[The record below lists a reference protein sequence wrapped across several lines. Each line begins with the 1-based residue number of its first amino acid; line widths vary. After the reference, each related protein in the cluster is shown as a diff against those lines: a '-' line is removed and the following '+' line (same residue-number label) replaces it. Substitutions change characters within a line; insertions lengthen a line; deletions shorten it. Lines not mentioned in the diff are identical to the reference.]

1 MPFLRG
7 LNGLRAVAILGVLF
21 YHLGASWML
30 GGFLGV
36 DVFFVIS
43 GFLITA
49 LLLTEFDKAGE
60 IRLGRFYVRRARRLL
75 PALLTVLIATSA
87 WTVIFH
93 PEWVY
98 GLREDTLAS
107 VLYIS
112 NWWFI
117 AEERSYFEVMAEPPL
132 LGHLWSLAIE
142 EQFYLLWP
150 LVVLLVMRRG
160 GGRRF
165 LYYVAASGAVVST
178 LLMSALA
185 VLGDRPVPHDPS
197 RLYFGTDTH
206 AFGLMAGAALAVL
219 WTAQRPTSSVP
230 AIRTV
235 FNLLGVVSLVT
246 VVWAF
251 VEVSEF
257 SQVLYRGGFLAFSL
271 AVAVLVA
278 AAVYPG
284 TLIER
289 VMSLPPLQWIG
300 DRSYGL
306 YLWHWPVFLL
316 LRPGIDI
323 GLTGLPN
330 AALRLLLTFGLAAL
344 TYRWVEA
351 PFRDRQVLA
360 RLRRHL
366 RPGPWPAV
374 TRAVAPLLTSVL
386 ITGLAVSGLAR
397 ATPSAVPQGQ
407 VQVAP
412 VIHGGEEGIDQVG
425 NDGVSRAGDD
435 SSPGRRSPA
444 PRPADGE
451 NQQPDRRP
459 PDKQRPRIPP
469 VLAMGDS
476 VLIAASAALREELGR
491 VRVIA
496 EVGMQAYE
504 LRDRLEALAGEGE
517 LRRAVVLHTGSNGI
531 IDADDL
537 RDMLDMLADR
547 PVVVVVNVSVPR
559 TWEAP
564 NDKLLDEIVPQYDN
578 AVLAD
583 WKSETTRNSA
593 NLGPDGVHPGSTG
606 AAAYALLVKE
616 ALLKGLQRG

>member
-1 MPFLRG
+1 VPFLRG

-49 LLLTEFDKAGE
+49 LLLTEYDRAGE
-60 IRLGRFYVRRARRLL
+60 IRLGRFYLRRARRLL
-75 PALLTVLIATSA
+75 PALLTVLVAIAA
-87 WTVIFH
+87 WTVVFH
-93 PEWVY
+93 PQRLY
-98 GLREDTLAS
+98 GLRSDTLSA
-107 VLYIS
+107 VAYIS

-117 AEERSYFEVMAEPPL
+117 AEDRSYFEVMAEPPL
-132 LGHLWSLAIE
+132 LAHLWSLAIE
-142 EQFYLLWP
+142 EQFYLVWP

-160 GGRRF
+160 GRRP
-165 LYYVAASGAVVST
+165 LYYVALGGAVLST
-178 LLMSALA
+178 LLMSVLA
-185 VLGDRPVPHDPS
+185 VLGDQPVPHDPS

-206 AFGLMAGAALAVL
+206 AFGLMAGAALAVV
-219 WTAQRPTSSVP
+219 WTAQPPTSPVP
-230 AIRTV
+230 ALRRV
-235 FNLLGVVSLVT
+235 FNLLGAVALAT

-257 SQVLYRGGFLAFSL
+257 SHVLYRGGFLAFCL

-306 YLWHWPVFLL
+306 YLWHWPVFLM

-351 PFRDRQVLA
+351 PFREGQVLT

-366 RPGPWPAV
+366 RPGPLPAV

-386 ITGLAVSGLAR
+386 VTALAVSGLAR

-412 VIHGGEEGIDQVG
+412 VIHRGNGGVNQ
-425 NDGVSRAGDD
+425 AGDD
-435 SSPGRRSPA
+435 SSPRHPSPA
-444 PRPADGE
+444 PGQANGG
-451 NQQPDRRP
+451 NMQPDRRP
-459 PDKQRPRIPP
+459 PEGQRARIPP

-476 VLIAASAALREELGR
+476 VLIAASAALRAELGR

-504 LRDRLEALAGEGE
+504 LRDRLEALAGDGD

-531 IDADDL
+531 IDPDDL
-537 RDMLDMLADR
+537 RDMLKMLEDR

-578 AVLAD
+578 TVLAD
-583 WKSETTRNSA
+583 WKSETIRNRA
-593 NLGPDGVHPGSTG
+593 HLGPDGVHPGATG
-606 AAAYALLVKE
+606 AAAYSQLVKQALLE
-616 ALLKGLQRG
+616 GLQRVRGT